1 MHHARDVSTRLSDT
15 RIKVTYHARES
26 KLRQRLMKERP
37 LLKEAPMH
45 TEQETY
51 QSDLPRT
58 RIKVNYPKIKVADH
72 TQEVSK
78 RLKRETYERETP
90 FHRGSLSCLVYIWG
104 GYG

>member
-1 MHHARDVSTRLSDT
+1 
-15 RIKVTYHARES
+15 
-26 KLRQRLMKERP
+26 MKERP

-90 FHRGSLSCLVYIWG
+90 FERDSCVHQARDVSKRLMQETYIDSKRDQQFDQS
-104 GYG
+104 Y